1 MYDTSASF
9 KRDLYSKNS
18 ILSVETLR
26 SNIQKYKTEILGEKC
41 TICEEASQIA
51 HKRVK
56 DPKRGLRENRT
67 GIQTELPGLLWTIDI
82 TQCPY
87 CSR

>member
-1 MYDTSASF
+1 MHNF
-9 KRDLYSKNS
+9 
-18 ILSVETLR
+18 
-26 SNIQKYKTEILGEKC
+26 
-41 TICEEASQIA
+41 EEASQIA

-56 DPKRGLRENRT
+56 DPKRGLRENCT
-67 GIQTELPGLLWTIDI
+67 EIQTELPGLLWTIDI